1 MIDDEYSRVPSALAP
16 RVALRHDPVV
26 AMLGA
31 ALANPFV
38 LGLVIALLA
47 VLMIVFGPSTDS
59 RFIYT
64 DF

>member
-1 MIDDEYSRVPSALAP
+1 MTDDEFSRVPSALPP
-16 RVALRHDPVV
+16 RLALRHDPIVV
-26 AMLGA
+26 MLGTS
-31 ALANPFV
+31 LANPFV

-47 VLMIVFGPSTDS
+47 VAMIVFGPSTDS